1 MKKLMSFVAFAATV
15 FVFTSCNSVK
25 EKAASVESPVA
36 GTDYVIYQDDGG
48 LFGVKKNGVELI
60 HARYDKISY
69 ENNMF
74 IGDYSFKEFGSVIKG
89 KTLIDPATS
98 KEVLSSDSIMYSPEG
113 YFYADVNA
121 GQQGIYLPKTKTTFA
136 AMLDFVLDE
145 EIILVK
151 RSNGWAAYSTKNDT
165 IIAPD
170 KEFQKMALV
179 KAKKQI
185 LLQVDGNWWLVEGSK
200 GLPGKFVGVADLKK
214 FKKMKGWND
223 KTEAFVLE

>member
-1 MKKLMSFVAFAATV
+1 MKKFNVLVAFAATV
-15 FVFTSCNSVK
+15 FVLTSCNSAK

-36 GTDYVIYQDDGG
+36 GTDYVIYQENEY
-48 LFGVKKNGVELI
+48 FGVKKNGTEI
-60 HARYDKISY
+60 IPARYDKISY

-74 IGDYSFKEFGSVIKG
+74 IGDYSFNEFGSVIKG
-89 KTLIDPATS
+89 KTLVDPTTS

-113 YFYADVNA
+113 YFYAEVND
-121 GQQGIYLPKTKTTFA
+121 GQQGIYLPKTKTTFS

-145 EIILVK
+145 NIILVK

-185 LLQVDGNWWLVEGSK
+185 LLQVDGNWWLVEDSK
-200 GLPGKFVGVADLKK
+200 GLPGKFVGTADLKK

-223 KTEAFVLE
+223 KAEAFILE